1 MWRTLFLLM
10 PVSIGVFFEVLMGL
24 FITVGF
30 AFVLGMVIVV
40 GTMILTHDFVVWF
53 TSSSYRAFLQRL
65 HHAFERVEN
74 H

>member
-1 MWRTLFLLM
+1 
-10 PVSIGVFFEVLMGL
+10 MGL

-40 GTMILTHDFVVWF
+40 GAMILAHDFVVWL

-65 HHAFERVEN
+65 YHAFERVEN

>member
-1 MWRTLFLLM
+1 M

-40 GTMILTHDFVVWF
+40 GAMILAHDFVVWF

-74 H
+74 L